1 MIAWEPEFKL
11 AVKKKLFVLAHARHI
26 PFELCIGHYAHGH
39 AHGRGVAALVANAQ
53 VLAECATKG
62 RTACVLSSG
71 ARCAADVRA
80 PQDIAAVRV
89 ALGATHEDAWAATLL
104 TEGVREGRVRSV
116 LEAGLFVFPSKVDTV
131 MQGSDGDDGGDEK
144 EDENAM

>member
-1 MIAWEPEFKL
+1 MIAWEPEYKL

-26 PFELCIGHYAHGH
+26 PFELCVGHYVH
-39 AHGRGVAALVANAQ
+39 RGPAQSRGMAALVANAQ
-53 VLAECATKG
+53 VLAGCATKG

-71 ARCAADVRA
+71 AHCAADVRA

-116 LEAGLFVFPSKVDTV
+116 LEAGIFVFPTAPDTV
-131 MQGSDGDDGGDEK
+131 TLEVGDSDAEDDK
-144 EDENAM
+144 SAN

>member
-1 MIAWEPEFKL
+1 MIAWEPEYKL
-11 AVKKKLFVLAHARHI
+11 GVKKKLFVLAHARHI
-26 PFELCIGHYAHGH
+26 PFELCVGHYMRGPAHD
-39 AHGRGVAALVANAQ
+39 RGMAALVANAQ
-53 VLAECATKG
+53 VLAGCATKG

-71 ARCAADVRA
+71 AQCAADVRA

-116 LEAGLFVFPSKVDTV
+116 LEAGLFVFPSKADTDV
-131 MQGSDGDDGGDEK
+131 QGDHSGGDGDG
-144 EDENAM
+144 DENAM